1 MSRSL
6 TPPPSTSPNLRRLVS
21 AEEVRAR
28 IEALAADIARDF
40 GATVPLFIVIAEG
53 ARRFAGEL
61 QRGVN
66 ARGGFVETLVV
77 TARRTQ
83 GTALV
88 EVSVDPFDVSRCAD
102 RDLLV
107 IDDIADEGR
116 TLAAVLASVR
126 AVGPRTVKSAVLVS
140 KHARRCM
147 PIELDYVGFEVDD
160 GWVLGFGMD
169 LDGKYRELDHL
180 AVVDDGNASAD
191 ARADD
196 KRRARRE
203 KRVPASRR

>member
-6 TPPPSTSPNLRRLVS
+6 TPPPTPPPSLRRVVS
-21 AEEVRAR
+21 AEEVRVR
-28 IEALAADIARDF
+28 IEALAATVARDF
-40 GATVPLFIVIAEG
+40 EGMVPLFIVIAEG

-61 QRGVN
+61 QQGVN

-77 TARRTQ
+77 RARRTR
-83 GTALV
+83 GSDLV
-88 EVSVDPFDVSRCAD
+88 EVKLDDFDVTRCTD

-116 TLAAVLASVR
+116 TLAAVLARVR
-126 AVGPRTVKSAVLVS
+126 AADPRTVKSAVLVS

-180 AVVDDGNASAD
+180 AVVVD
-191 ARADD
+191 AGEVSEPRAPR
-196 KRRARRE
+196 KRREPGEPRAT
-203 KRVPASRR
+203 SRRR

>member
-6 TPPPSTSPNLRRLVS
+6 KPPPSTPPGLRRIVS
-21 AEEVRAR
+21 AEEVRVR
-28 IEALAADIARDF
+28 IDALAAVVARDF
-40 GATVPLFIVIAEG
+40 TATVPLFIVIAEG
-53 ARRFAGEL
+53 ARRFASEL

-66 ARGGFVETLVV
+66 ARGGFVETMVV
-77 TARRTQ
+77 RARRTR
-83 GTALV
+83 GTALA
-88 EVSVDPFDVSRCAD
+88 EVSVDPFDVSRCVD

-147 PIELDYVGFEVDD
+147 PIEIDYVGFEVDD

-169 LDGKYRELDHL
+169 LDGQYRELDHL
-180 AVVDDGNASAD
+180 AVVENE
-191 ARADD
+191 RAANESSDP
-196 KRRARRE
+196 RE
-203 KRVPASRR
+203 SSRRR